1 MTEEA
6 KEEAGGPQVGLQG
19 AAGEEGGAAAGR
31 AEGRGGA
38 GAPQVGLR
46 GAAGLQARR
55 EAAGE
60 AAGEAGGGL
69 AGGAPRRGGAAGAA
83 RGLAGQASQ
92 AGSWA
97 SGRAPPPSAL
107 RVACPPR
114 STETAPLPAAAAQQP
129 PSSSDWGEASTR
141 GWDVGS

>member
-1 MTEEA
+1 MGS
-6 KEEAGGPQVGLQG
+6 KEQQGKRAVRRLGGPK
-19 AAGEEGGAAAGR
+19 
-31 AEGRGGA
+31 GGA
-38 GAPQVGLR
+38 GVQQVGLR

-55 EAAGE
+55 E

-97 SGRAPPPSAL
+97 SGRAPPLPRASAL
-107 RVACPPR
+107 ASRAPADVA
-114 STETAPLPAAAAQQP
+114 AVL
-129 PSSSDWGEASTR
+129 G
-141 GWDVGS
+141 